1 MIVAMTNKER
11 YDKVMTE
18 ALELQPQDLNEG
30 LVYNSVPEWDSV
42 GHMSLMAALETEFD
56 IMMETEDII
65 DFSSYFKGMQILAK
79 YKVAF

>member
-1 MIVAMTNKER
+1 MAVTNKER

-18 ALELQPQDLNEG
+18 ALDLQPQDLNEG
-30 LVYNSVPEWDSV
+30 LVYNSIPAWDSV

-65 DFSSYFKGMQILAK
+65 DFSSYFKGMQILTK
-79 YKVAF
+79 YEITF